1 MATKEGHIP
10 REMTFSNTS
19 TPRGVGIVRAISKRA
34 NEIGD
39 LSTTDSFLSFATS
52 SRVRSRRASLIFQC
66 PVSEKLPPPLW
77 REECAS

>member
-19 TPRGVGIVRAISKRA
+19 TPRGVGIVRGISKRA
-34 NEIGD
+34 NEIGG
-39 LSTTDSFLSFATS
+39 LSTDPFLSFATS